1 MKNPPTR
8 NLDITED
15 GVTVPIDAVAGEF
28 VVRFHD
34 GRCARSRAFERLE
47 QASEFA
53 RFFARRQ
60 HWAQVAQELA
70 ARFVAPVSSFR
81 VAPTTSTL
89 MAFDCFLRAMR
100 RNGASQA
107 NIRTVVTVLSAA
119 FSYGSAGGL
128 GALNAAWYREQDARS
143 PEQLRTKD
151 ARARRRVIVASFL
164 GWLAHQP
171 LEPQAPVATPDAPA
185 ARKQFLT
192 VAEAE
197 QLLRACP
204 DDDARRYVT
213 LSLFAGLRP
222 VEVVALRWEDITDQR
237 DTLLCRGKA
246 GLRAVPL
253 SANLRAWLQPPTPA
267 QGPVVTAAAAGKV
280 RTLLGKLKPTT
291 LNVLR
296 TTWLLCWMALHGL
309 DTTAQHAG
317 VRHDSRK
324 RHLPLSISVADA
336 ERFFSL
342 TPV

>member
-8 NLDITED
+8 NFDITED
-15 GVTVPIDAVAGEF
+15 GVTVPIHAVGGEF

-34 GRCARSRAFERLE
+34 GRYARSRAFERLD
-47 QASEFA
+47 QACEFA

-128 GALNAAWYREQDARS
+128 GALSAAWYREQDARS

-151 ARARRRVIVASFL
+151 ARARRRVIVANFL

-171 LEPQAPVATPDAPA
+171 LEPQARVATPDAPA
-185 ARKQFLT
+185 LEKRFLT
-192 VAEAE
+192 VAESE
-197 QLLRACP
+197 QMLRACP
-204 DDDARRYVT
+204 DDDARRYMA
-213 LSLFAGLRP
+213 LALFAGLRP
-222 VEVVALRWEDITDQR
+222 VEVAALQWEDITEQR
-237 DTLLCRGKA
+237 DALICRSNA
-246 GLRAVPL
+246 SARRVPI
-253 SANLRAWLQPPTPA
+253 SANLLDWLRPPTPA
-267 QGPVVTAAAAGKV
+267 QGPVVSAAAARKV
-280 RTLLGKLKPTT
+280 RALLTQLKPTT

-296 TTWLLCWMALHGL
+296 TTCLLCWMARYGSGAAAQFAGL
-309 DTTAQHAG
+309 GHIPQDRQL
-317 VRHDSRK
+317 R
-324 RHLPLSISVADA
+324 LPISVADA

-342 TPV
+342 APG